1 MAPPGPDPLITTV
14 IALLSGGTAKFF
26 YDAVKQWRG
35 APPRGVRTQAVVD
48 ANIATVSRARD
59 ELEADLVTVR
69 ALLADE
75 RAARASDEVRHAAE
89 RARWLADQERLRA
102 DVDRL
107 EKRLLE
113 ERLQAAARYDALL
126 EQVHQL
132 RLRANT
138 QEESR

>member
-1 MAPPGPDPLITTV
+1 MALPEPDPLISTV
-14 IALLSGGTAKFF
+14 IALLSGGTAKFI
-26 YDAVKQWRG
+26 YDAIKQWRG
-35 APPRGVRTQAVVD
+35 APPRGIRTQAVVD

-75 RAARASDEVRHAAE
+75 RKARADDEARHAIE
-89 RARWLADQERLRA
+89 RSRWLFDQERLRA

-107 EKRLLE
+107 EKRLQE
-113 ERLQAAARYDALL
+113 ERLAAAARYDALL

-138 QEESR
+138 QEEPR